1 MNIIQRLLISVL
13 QSLIFSSEYGV
24 SPDGDKL

>member
-13 QSLIFSSEYGV
+13 QSLTLSSEYGV
-24 SPDGDKL
+24 YPDGDKL